1 MLTMLTATKDGTWN
15 RKGVDVSQALC
26 QTRSRRS
33 RRSLKWTRSGKQ
45 NRHNGSGF
53 ESQRYTV
60 HRATLGANSLS
71 PHHGFSLKKAHI
83 MDSTTKIQKIHT
95 PTYIFSINLGISNVL
110 RITDLFGMICI
121 EFLYI
126 QIFEPSVA
134 QSNSHGGC
142 LSSFLYQPRF
152 QQPTLVHSQPPNSA
166 FRIIWRGYDLK
177 LNFVGP
183 WWWFS
188 DLKNL
193 WETIIF
199 RIVGC

>member
-1 MLTMLTATKDGTWN
+1 M
-15 RKGVDVSQALC
+15 
-26 QTRSRRS
+26 
-33 RRSLKWTRSGKQ
+33 RSGKQ

-71 PHHGFSLKKAHI
+71 PRIQLKEGTHHGFNHK
-83 MDSTTKIQKIHT
+83 DPKIHT
-95 PTYIFSINLGISNVL
+95 PTYSFSINLGISNVL

-142 LSSFLYQPRF
+142 LSSFLYQPGFNSQLWFIPNLR
-152 QQPTLVHSQPPNSA
+152 TRHS
-166 FRIIWRGYDLK
+166 
-177 LNFVGP
+177 
-183 WWWFS
+183 
-188 DLKNL
+188 
-193 WETIIF
+193 E
-199 RIVGC
+199 